1 MLLTHSIHTIYA
13 DVLKN
18 FSKAILTSVPA
29 DAISNSVLKL
39 KTIQSLEK
47 NKEEKEKK
55 LIHLQERIKNE
66 TSEELEIKTDAQE
79 KETEL
84 KLENP
89 EIINKKTDIEAN
101 ALNDT
106 IYNVYNST
114 FWSRIGT
121 ESIMS
126 LSQSFFK
133 SIPFFKLIP
142 STVIT
147 QATASIICPLI
158 NIILSE
164 NDMLKKAFNK
174 NKTEN
179 SQKIIEQAEN
189 KPVMRFIRFLKGSM
203 REKIAPLTDK
213 ILEELFGI
221 EKPKTLLTE
230 SGKAVLDTE
239 GNKIKSL
246 AKVNYFKL
254 SGTMLA
260 SFLLTAFTLGK
271 KTTAVGFE
279 DANTPL
285 KALGAFLFTVFSRV
299 NTTLMQKVP
308 SMLEEGRSWDE
319 LYENII
325 SRKLLVPSAQY
336 AIDAVA
342 GLLPFKNINPVTKSN
357 IGRMILEFTIPP
369 FEKTFTPMSI
379 KNIISDDQ
387 RYTAHKFIKP
397 ILGFFANNLKSTY
410 YNLNKTI
417 YGSLGIMPKDIPEI
431 WERKEM
437 ELLKDG
443 LPEELQE
450 KYGDKN
456 LFQSIGIAIKALAYT
471 PINVINWTKASIK
484 SNEKQVAKLNE
495 LVELENKIEELE
507 RIYEQSPSALKEKVV
522 A

>member
-147 QATASIICPLI
+147 QATAFIICPLI
-158 NIILSE
+158 NIILS
-164 NDMLKKAFNK
+164 
-174 NKTEN
+174 
-179 SQKIIEQAEN
+179 
-189 KPVMRFIRFLKGSM
+189 
-203 REKIAPLTDK
+203 
-213 ILEELFGI
+213 
-221 EKPKTLLTE
+221 
-230 SGKAVLDTE
+230 
-239 GNKIKSL
+239 
-246 AKVNYFKL
+246 
-254 SGTMLA
+254 
-260 SFLLTAFTLGK
+260 
-271 KTTAVGFE
+271 
-279 DANTPL
+279 
-285 KALGAFLFTVFSRV
+285 
-299 NTTLMQKVP
+299 
-308 SMLEEGRSWDE
+308 
-319 LYENII
+319 
-325 SRKLLVPSAQY
+325 
-336 AIDAVA
+336 
-342 GLLPFKNINPVTKSN
+342 
-357 IGRMILEFTIPP
+357 
-369 FEKTFTPMSI
+369 
-379 KNIISDDQ
+379 
-387 RYTAHKFIKP
+387 
-397 ILGFFANNLKSTY
+397 
-410 YNLNKTI
+410 
-417 YGSLGIMPKDIPEI
+417 
-431 WERKEM
+431 
-437 ELLKDG
+437 
-443 LPEELQE
+443 
-450 KYGDKN
+450 
-456 LFQSIGIAIKALAYT
+456 
-471 PINVINWTKASIK
+471 
-484 SNEKQVAKLNE
+484 
-495 LVELENKIEELE
+495 
-507 RIYEQSPSALKEKVV
+507 
-522 A
+522 